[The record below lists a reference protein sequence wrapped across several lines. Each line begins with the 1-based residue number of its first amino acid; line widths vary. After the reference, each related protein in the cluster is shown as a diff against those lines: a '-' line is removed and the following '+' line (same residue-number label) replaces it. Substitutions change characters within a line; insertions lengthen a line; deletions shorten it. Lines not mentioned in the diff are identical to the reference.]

1 MNFNNQGNNNE
12 SHKSGFISIIGRP
25 NVGKSTFLNR
35 VIGQKIA
42 IMSDKPQ
49 TTRNKVQGVLTLDDS
64 QLIFIDTPGIHKP
77 KHRLGDF
84 MMKVAQNTLKE
95 VDLVLFMVNAQEGY
109 GRGEE
114 FIIEKLQNVKTPV
127 FLVVNKIDLIHPD
140 QLLKLIESYNE
151 KFNFAE
157 IVPISALE
165 GNNIEKLLE
174 QIKEK
179 MPEGPQFY
187 PADQVTDH
195 PERFIVSELI
205 REKALH
211 LTREE
216 IPHSLAVVIEKME
229 RQPEKEMVHVMATII
244 VERDSQKGIIIGKQ
258 GGMLKEIGK
267 RARHDIENLLGTKV
281 FLELWVKVQKDWR
294 NKATQLR
301 DFGFRED
308 EY

>member
-1 MNFNNQGNNNE
+1 MNNE
-12 SHKSGFISIIGRP
+12 EARNKFKSGFVSIIGRP

-49 TTRNKVQGVLTLDDS
+49 TTRNKVQGVLTSDDA

-77 KHRLGDF
+77 KHKLGDF
-84 MMKVAQNTLKE
+84 MMKVAINTLKE
-95 VDLVLFMVNAQEGY
+95 VDLVLFMVNAEEGF

-114 FIIEKLQNVKTPV
+114 FILEKFQGVKTPV
-127 FLVVNKIDLIHPD
+127 FLVINKIDLIHPD
-140 QLLKLIESYNE
+140 KLLEVIESYRE
-151 KFNFAE
+151 KYDFAE
-157 IVPISALE
+157 IVPISALQ
-165 GNNIEKLLE
+165 GNNIERVLE
-174 QIKEK
+174 QIKRYI
-179 MPEGPQFY
+179 PEGPQYY

-195 PERFIVSELI
+195 PERFIITELI

-211 LTREE
+211 LTHEE
-216 IPHSLAVVIEKME
+216 VPHSLAVVMEKLD
-229 RQPEKEMVHVMATII
+229 RPENKDMIHVMATII

-258 GGMLKEIGK
+258 GKMLKEIGK
-267 RARHDIENLLGTKV
+267 RARIDIENLLGSKV

-294 NKATQLR
+294 NKMGQLR

>member
-1 MNFNNQGNNNE
+1 MNNQKQSNE
-12 SHKSGFISIIGRP
+12 YKSGFISIIGRP

-49 TTRNKVQGVLTLDDS
+49 TTRNKVQGVLTTGDS

-77 KHRLGDF
+77 KHKLGDF
-84 MMKVAQNTLKE
+84 MMKVAQNTLKG
-95 VDLVLFMVNAQEGY
+95 VDLILFMVNAEEGY

-114 FIIEKLQNVKTPV
+114 FIIEKFQSIKTPI
-127 FLVVNKIDLIHPD
+127 FLIINKIDKIHPD
-140 QLLKLIESYNE
+140 ELLKLIESYKE
-151 KFNFAE
+151 KHPFSE

-165 GNNIEKLLE
+165 GNNVENLLE
-174 QIKEK
+174 VIKK
-179 MPEGPQFY
+179 YMPEGPQYY

-216 IPHSLAVVIEKME
+216 IPHSLAVVIDKME
-229 RQPEKEMVHVMATII
+229 RRQDKDVIHVMATVI

-258 GGMLKEIGK
+258 GSMLKEIGK
-267 RARHDIENLLGTKV
+267 LARIDIENLLGSKV

-294 NKATQLR
+294 NKMGQLR
-301 DFGFRED
+301 DYGFRED

>member
-1 MNFNNQGNNNE
+1 MNNTQQG
-12 SHKSGFISIIGRP
+12 HKSGFISIIGRP

-49 TTRNKVQGVLTLDDS
+49 TTRNKVQGVLTTNDA
-64 QLIFIDTPGIHKP
+64 QFIFIDTPGIHKP
-77 KHRLGDF
+77 KHKLGDF

-95 VDLVLFMVNAQEGY
+95 VDVILFMVNAQEGF

-114 FIIEKLQNVKTPV
+114 FILEKFQSVRTPI
-127 FLVVNKIDLIHPD
+127 FLVINKIDQVHPD
-140 QLLKLIESYNE
+140 ELFKIIESYKE
-151 KFNFAE
+151 KYDFSE
-157 IVPISALE
+157 IIPISALE
-165 GNNIEKLLE
+165 GNNVETLLE
-174 QIKEK
+174 QIKK
-179 MPEGPQFY
+179 YIPEGPQFY

-216 IPHSLAVVIEKME
+216 IPHSLAVTIDKME
-229 RQPEKEMVHVMATII
+229 RREDKDVVHVMATII
-244 VERDSQKGIIIGKQ
+244 VERDSQKGIVIGKK
-258 GGMLKEIGK
+258 GKMLKEIGK
-267 RARHDIENLLGTKV
+267 RARVDIENLLGSQV

-294 NKATQLR
+294 NKMSQLR

>member
-1 MNFNNQGNNNE
+1 MNNE
-12 SHKSGFISIIGRP
+12 QGHKSGFISIIGRP

-49 TTRNKVQGVLTLDDS
+49 TTRNKVQGVLTTDDA
-64 QLIFIDTPGIHKP
+64 QFIFIDTPGIHKP
-77 KHRLGDF
+77 KHKLGDF

-95 VDLVLFMVNAQEGY
+95 VDAIIFMVNAEEGF
-109 GRGEE
+109 GKGEE
-114 FIIEKLQNVKTPV
+114 FILEKFQTVNTPII
-127 FLVVNKIDLIHPD
+127 LVINKIDRIHPD
-140 QLLKLIESYNE
+140 QLLPIMDSYKE
-151 KFNFAE
+151 KYDFSD

-165 GNNIEKLLE
+165 GNNVDNLLK
-174 QIKEK
+174 QIKNYL
-179 MPEGPQFY
+179 PEGPQYY

-195 PERFIVSELI
+195 PERFIISELI

-216 IPHSLAVVIEKME
+216 IPHSLAVLIDKIE
-229 RQPEKEMVHVMATII
+229 RQGDKDIIHVMATII
-244 VERDSQKGIIIGKQ
+244 VERDSQKGIVIGKQ
-258 GGMLKEIGK
+258 GKMLKEVGK
-267 RARHDIENLLGTKV
+267 RARVDIENLLGTKV
-281 FLELWVKVQKDWR
+281 YLELWVKVQKDWR
-294 NKATQLR
+294 NKMSQLR

>member
-1 MNFNNQGNNNE
+1 MNINNQTE
-12 SHKSGFISIIGRP
+12 HKSGFISIIGRP

-49 TTRNKVQGVLTLDDS
+49 TTRNKVQGVLTKDDA

-95 VDLVLFMVNAQEGY
+95 VDLILFMVNAEEGF
-109 GRGEE
+109 GKGEE
-114 FIIEKLQNVKTPV
+114 FILEKFQTVKTPI
-127 FLVVNKIDLIHPD
+127 FLVINKIDTIHPD
-140 QLLKLIESYNE
+140 QLFTIIESYKE
-151 KFNFAE
+151 KYPFKE
-157 IVPISALE
+157 IIPISALE
-165 GNNIEKLLE
+165 GNNVETLLT
-174 QIKEK
+174 QIKK
-179 MPEGPQFY
+179 YLPEGPQYY

-216 IPHSLAVVIEKME
+216 IPHSLAVVMEKME
-229 RQPEKEMVHVMATII
+229 RKSNDVINVMATII

-258 GGMLKEIGK
+258 GSMLKEIGK
-267 RARHDIENLLGTKV
+267 RARIDIENLLGNKV
-281 FLELWVKVQKDWR
+281 YLELWVKVQKDWR
-294 NKATQLR
+294 NKMTQLR